1 MAIINLHKNHPLD
14 DGRQSERAL
23 FVRRGVM
30 RLLLS
35 LGFAP
40 LSELSLADG
49 RRADLL
55 AVSSKGEIWI
65 IEVKSS
71 IADLKADNKWP
82 DYRAFC
88 DKLFFATHSDV
99 PMDLFPEDCGFILA
113 DSYGGHVLREA
124 PEHKLNAARRK
135 AVIQRFGRASAT
147 RLARAELDGLIID
160 QKQLDCENTD

>member
-23 FVRRGVM
+23 FVRRGTM

-49 RRADLL
+49 RRADLI
-55 AVSSKGEIWI
+55 AISPKGEIWI
-65 IEVKSS
+65 VEVKSS

-88 DKLFFATHSDV
+88 DKLFFATHAEV

-113 DSYGGHVLREA
+113 DRHGGHMVREA

-135 AVIQRFGRASAT
+135 AVIQRFARASAT

-160 QKQLDCENTD
+160 EKQLDCENSD